1 MRALVQSFP
10 FNVRRS
16 LAVCLVSV
24 GTILSGAQAAAP
36 SPSPSAAVSIASA
49 SLAAPTESQT
59 TTPLAGYA
67 IVAQDHT
74 ALRAGPRD
82 STPIQ
87 AVLWQGDALEVRGQR
102 LDYLQVY
109 DHRRERAGY
118 VRASQVRT
126 MRLRAEDA
134 PELLSVL
141 RFVRDLP
148 GSEALGLAYSAAYLK
163 AAPAGTNTAEAWDA
177 MGQMAER
184 LAARVTSRQATPIL
198 TSTISAT
205 TVPTAADTRL
215 AGQLEGLSVYGI
227 KLTSLE
233 RDTGVQL
240 CYDGEAFSRVLGQ
253 AANPEQR
260 ARAVLGLTRH
270 DCTDPAATPTAL
282 YQRDL
287 ARAKLLDQSLSANDW
302 ARLSPTLKNRLQ
314 LRRAGVLAALAHAH
328 SRRLLGTETAADAAA
343 LLQAAQNAVSAL
355 AAVNKLELTDED
367 QADYQVAALRVGASL
382 WASVLPALPHAVPA
396 KPGSSGTRPT
406 ITTRAGQPGETCV
419 ALIDTRQPTKPL
431 HERCTYGTVWTASV
445 SVNTAGT
452 AVALAV
458 QPLATWRELWV
469 YRKTTDGWALDVL
482 PPGANKPEIGYVE
495 HAGWVPGTDQL
506 LLAREVLSEGRFKR
520 NFEVLKLSDL
530 SVDKQASAPSLLS
543 GFSKGQSASW
553 KALTVSLR

>member
-1 MRALVQSFP
+1 MRTLHYAL
-10 FNVRRS
+10 RRT
-16 LAVCLVSV
+16 LVLCAVAGSV
-24 GTILSGAQAAAP
+24 GLSSAQAATSIMP
-36 SPSPSAAVSIASA
+36 KWVPTTSVSPVSAQD
-49 SLAAPTESQT
+49 SQA

-82 STPIQ
+82 STAIQ

-126 MRLRAEDA
+126 TRLGADDA
-134 PELLSVL
+134 AELLSVL

-184 LAARVTSRQATPIL
+184 LATRATSRQTMSTLTP
-198 TSTISAT
+198 T
-205 TVPTAADTRL
+205 PADTRL
-215 AGQLEGLSVYGI
+215 AGQLEGLSAYGI

-233 RDTGVQL
+233 QETGVQL

-253 AANPEQR
+253 AATPEQR

-270 DCTDPAATPTAL
+270 DCTDPVATPTAR

-287 ARAKLLDQSLSANDW
+287 GRAKLLDQSFTANDW

-328 SRRLLGTETAADAAA
+328 SRRLSGSDTSAEEIA

-367 QADYQVAALRVGASL
+367 QADYQAAAVRVGASL
-382 WASVLPALPHAVPA
+382 WASVPIASTPA
-396 KPGSSGTRPT
+396 KPANVGARPS

-419 ALIDTRQPTKPL
+419 ALVDSRQPAKPL
-431 HERCTYGTVWTASV
+431 LERCTYGSVWATST
-445 SVNTAGT
+445 SVNPAGT

-469 YRKTTDGWALDVL
+469 YRKTPDGWVLDVL
-482 PPGANKPEIGYVE
+482 PPGVNKPELGYIE
-495 HAGWVPGTDQL
+495 HAGWVPGTEQL
-506 LLAREVLSEGRFKR
+506 LVAREVLSEGRFKR
-520 NFEVLKLSDL
+520 SFEVLKLADL
-530 SVDKQASAPSLLS
+530 SVEKQASTPTLLS
-543 GFSKGQSASW
+543 GFAKGQNASW

>member
-1 MRALVQSFP
+1 M
-10 FNVRRS
+10 
-16 LAVCLVSV
+16 
-24 GTILSGAQAAAP
+24 
-36 SPSPSAAVSIASA
+36 
-49 SLAAPTESQT
+49 
-59 TTPLAGYA
+59 AGYA

-126 MRLRAEDA
+126 MRLGADDA

-184 LAARVTSRQATPIL
+184 LAARATSRQTAPTANT
-198 TSTISAT
+198 TSA
-205 TVPTAADTRL
+205 PTAADTRL
-215 AGQLEGLSVYGI
+215 AGQLEGLSAYGI
-227 KLTSLE
+227 QLTSLE

-253 AANPEQR
+253 AATPEQR

-314 LRRAGVLAALAHAH
+314 LRRAGVLATLAHAH
-328 SRRLLGTETAADAAA
+328 SRRLSGAETSIDAAM
-343 LLQAAQNAVSAL
+343 LQAAQNAVSAL
-355 AAVNKLELTDED
+355 AAVNKMELTDED
-367 QADYQVAALRVGASL
+367 QADYQAAALRVGASL
-382 WASVLPALPHAVPA
+382 WAAAPQPAVLSKSAIAGA
-396 KPGSSGTRPT
+396 RPT
-406 ITTRAGQPGETCV
+406 LTTRAGQPGETCV
-419 ALIDTRQPTKPL
+419 ALVDARQPTKPL
-431 HERCTYGTVWTASV
+431 HECCTYGTVWTASA
-445 SVNTAGT
+445 SVNTTGS

-469 YRKTTDGWALDVL
+469 YRKTADGWVLDVL
-482 PPGANKPEIGYVE
+482 PPGVNKPEIGYIE

-506 LLAREVLSEGRFKR
+506 LIAREVLSEGRFKR
-520 NFEVLKLSDL
+520 SFEVLKLSDL
-530 SVDKQASAPSLLS
+530 SIDKQASTPTVLN

>member
-1 MRALVQSFP
+1 MRRTLTICL
-10 FNVRRS
+10 
-16 LAVCLVSV
+16 LAWLGCI
-24 GTILSGAQAAAP
+24 GTAQAQP
-36 SPSPSAAVSIASA
+36 ASEPPA
-49 SLAAPTESQT
+49 I
-59 TTPLAGYA
+59 TPLAGYA

-102 LDYLQVY
+102 MDYLQVY

-126 MRLRAEDA
+126 TRLSVDDA
-134 PELLSVL
+134 PELLSVV
-141 RFVRDLP
+141 RFVRDLN

-184 LAARVTSRQATPIL
+184 LATRATSRPNTV
-198 TSTISAT
+198 TNAT
-205 TVPTAADTRL
+205 TPADTRM
-215 AGQLEGLSVYGI
+215 AGQLEGLSAYGI

-233 RDTGVQL
+233 RDTGIQL
-240 CYDGEAFSRVLGQ
+240 CYDGEAFTRVLGQ
-253 AANPEQR
+253 TATPEQR

-270 DCTDPAATPTAL
+270 DCADPAATPTAL

-287 ARAKLLDQSLSANDW
+287 WRAKLIDQSLSANDW

-314 LRRAGVLAALAHAH
+314 LRRVGVLATLAHAH
-328 SRRLLGTETAADAAA
+328 SRRMLGTEAANDAPAA
-343 LLQAAQNAVSAL
+343 MLQAGQNALSAL
-355 AAVNKLELTDED
+355 AAINKAELTDED
-367 QADYQVAALRVGASL
+367 QADYQAAALRVGASL
-382 WASVLPALPHAVPA
+382 WATVPMPLPQSVSA
-396 KPGSSGTRPT
+396 KPASTGNRPT
-406 ITTRAGQPGETCV
+406 IVTRAGQPGETCV
-419 ALIDTRQPTKPL
+419 ALVDAKHDAASNKKPL

-445 SVNTAGT
+445 SVNTTGT

-469 YRKTTDGWALDVL
+469 YRKTADGWVLDVL
-482 PPGANKPEIGYVE
+482 PPGVNKPEIGYLE

-506 LLAREVLSEGRFKR
+506 LLAREVLSEGRMKR
-520 NFEVLKLSDL
+520 NFEVLKLTDL
-530 SVDKQASAPSLLS
+530 SVDKQASSPTLLS
-543 GFSKGQSASW
+543 GFTKGQSANW

>member
-1 MRALVQSFP
+1 M
-10 FNVRRS
+10 
-16 LAVCLVSV
+16 
-24 GTILSGAQAAAP
+24 
-36 SPSPSAAVSIASA
+36 
-49 SLAAPTESQT
+49 
-59 TTPLAGYA
+59 AGYA

-126 MRLRAEDA
+126 TRLSADDA
-134 PELLSVL
+134 PELLSVV

-163 AAPAGTNTAEAWDA
+163 AAAAGTNTAEAWDA

-184 LAARVTSRQATPIL
+184 LAARATSRQTNA
-198 TSTISAT
+198 TSTT
-205 TVPTAADTRL
+205 TAPTAADTRL
-215 AGQLEGLSVYGI
+215 AGQLEGLGAYGI

-233 RDTGVQL
+233 RDTSVQL
-240 CYDGEAFSRVLGQ
+240 CYDGEAFRRVLGQ
-253 AANPEQR
+253 AATPEQR

-270 DCTDPAATPTAL
+270 DCTDPAATPTVL

-314 LRRAGVLAALAHAH
+314 MRRAGVLATLAHAH
-328 SRRLLGTETAADAAA
+328 SRRMVGAETSADDTAM
-343 LLQAAQNAVSAL
+343 LQAAQNAISAL

-367 QADYQVAALRVGASL
+367 QADYHAAALRVGASL
-382 WASVLPALPHAVPA
+382 WAAAPQAVGAGNAIPAGHRPSIV
-396 KPGSSGTRPT
+396 TRV
-406 ITTRAGQPGETCV
+406 GQPGETCV
-419 ALIDTRQPTKPL
+419 ALVDGKHDAQHPL
-431 HERCTYGTVWTASV
+431 HTHCTYGTVWTAST
-445 SVNTAGT
+445 SVNPAGT

-469 YRKTTDGWALDVL
+469 YRKTADGWALEVL
-482 PPGANKPEIGYVE
+482 PPGIHTPEIGYVE

-506 LLAREVLSEGRFKR
+506 LLAREVLTEGRFKR

-530 SVDKQASAPSLLS
+530 SIDKQASTPTLLS
-543 GFSKGQSASW
+543 GFAKGQSASW